1 MISHEKR
8 YEQLRIYNIIQLFQR
23 NHQLNDQTRITQE
36 RLLSISLTM
45 YHQLHYGKS
54 WFSFGANTQQF
65 HNILV
70 VKDLHRFCLTQKFKL
85 QEKQAYLNEPV
96 SVLHCAQSQ
105 IAKCNI
111 NQGTGASRK
120 EISNNIGPV
129 FKNIIPSVKKCQNFF
144 VSLIVALKTTTKKE
158 QKN

>member
-1 MISHEKR
+1 M
-8 YEQLRIYNIIQLFQR
+8 
-23 NHQLNDQTRITQE
+23 
-36 RLLSISLTM
+36 
-45 YHQLHYGKS
+45 
-54 WFSFGANTQQF
+54 
-65 HNILV
+65 

-96 SVLHCAQSQ
+96 SVLNCAQSQ

-129 FKNIIPSVKKCQNFF
+129 FKNIIPSVKECQNFF
-144 VSLIVALKTTTKKE
+144 VSLIVALKTTTTTTKKE

>member
-1 MISHEKR
+1 M
-8 YEQLRIYNIIQLFQR
+8 
-23 NHQLNDQTRITQE
+23 
-36 RLLSISLTM
+36 
-45 YHQLHYGKS
+45 
-54 WFSFGANTQQF
+54 
-65 HNILV
+65 

-85 QEKQAYLNEPV
+85 QEKQAYLNEPAR
-96 SVLHCAQSQ
+96 VLHCAQSQ

-129 FKNIIPSVKKCQNFF
+129 FKNIISSVKKCQNFF
-144 VSLIVALKTTTKKE
+144 VSLIVPLKTTTTTKKE